1 MTYAADLADIRAA
14 HARIAPHLHRTPV
27 ITCETMDALAGRSL
41 FFKCEN
47 LQKGGAFKARGATN
61 AIFQLPEEV
70 AAEGVVTHSSG
81 NHAQAVAMA
90 ARSRGI
96 PACVVMPRNSLAV
109 KVRAVRGYGAEVVFC
124 EPNDRSR
131 AETAERVIAER
142 GGTLIPSYDHP
153 HIIAGQGTAALEL
166 LDQVDGLGA
175 VVTPVGGG
183 GLLSGTSVAAKG
195 VAPRAR
201 IFGAEPTGADDA
213 ARSLAAGRLI
223 PLERAE
229 TVADGL
235 RTGLGKLTW
244 AIIRDHVEDIIT
256 VEDEDAVAAMRL
268 VYERAK
274 LVIEPSSAVAVA
286 AVLSEGFKALTGL
299 ERVGVV
305 ISGGNADLDHLPWL
319 DRERGGTTPR

>member
-1 MTYAADLADIRAA
+1 MPYAADLADIREA
-14 HARIAPHLHRTPV
+14 HSRIAPHVHRTPV
-27 ITCETMDALAGRSL
+27 LTCRTLDLLAGRSL

-61 AIFQLPEEV
+61 AIFQIPGEI
-70 AAEGVVTHSSG
+70 AARGVVTHSSG

-96 PACVVMPRNSLAV
+96 PACVVMPSNSLPV
-109 KVRAVRGYGAEVVFC
+109 KVRAVEGYGAEVVFC

-131 AETAERVIAER
+131 AETAGRVIAER
-142 GGTLIPSYDHP
+142 GGTMIPSYDHP

-166 LDQVDGLGA
+166 LDQVDDLEA
-175 VVTPVGGG
+175 AVTPVGGG
-183 GLLSGTSVAAKG
+183 GLLSGTSIAVTG
-195 VAPRAR
+195 VASR
-201 IFGAEPTGADDA
+201 IRVFGAEPTGADDA
-213 ARSLAAGRLI
+213 ARSLAAGSLV
-223 PLERAE
+223 PLERAD
-229 TVADGL
+229 TIADGL
-235 RTGLGKLTW
+235 RTGLGRLTW

-286 AVLSEGFKALTGL
+286 AVLSERFRALEDL
-299 ERVGVV
+299 RRVGV
-305 ISGGNADLDHLPWL
+305 ILSGGNADLDRLPWV
-319 DRERGGTTPR
+319 ES